1 MYDLPGPGI
10 EPMSPASAGGFFT
23 TEPPGKP
30 CCGFSA
36 PVSYVSSA
44 GHAQSPGGRGTVPE
58 PHVGQEREGA
68 LSAGET
74 AWGCLTGASFHPKE
88 NKIFKDLK
96 SGCRLWLIMGL
107 KYVHIIHC

>member
-1 MYDLPGPGI
+1 
-10 EPMSPASAGGFFT
+10 MSPASAGGFFT

-44 GHAQSPGGRGTVPE
+44 GRPQSPGGRGTVHE
-58 PHVGQEREGA
+58 PHVGQDREGA

-74 AWGCLTGASFHPKE
+74 AWGCLTGASFPLRE
-88 NKIFKDLK
+88 NKIFQDLK
-96 SGCRLWLIMGL
+96 SGWGLWFIMG
-107 KYVHIIHC
+107 